1 MSQNLHSIQPQPR
14 ATVPAV
20 TEVAPIYYGIL
31 TDQGQALL
39 ATAIASGTPLP
50 LTAMAAGDGG
60 GQPVT
65 PLAEMTELVNEVH
78 RAPLNQLFVDPTA
91 PNQIVAEMVMAEI
104 VGGFWIRE
112 LGLFAESGELFAVC
126 NTPDSYKPV
135 LAEGAGRS
143 LLTRMILIVS
153 DTAAVELIINPDTV
167 MASRAYVDAKLA
179 EHAASRDHPAAIEGA
194 QGMIQLA
201 TQAMVDE
208 GTDHTSAVT
217 PQTASI
223 TFARKAHSHTP
234 QEAGAAPLEHEH
246 EIEDV
251 LWLQEALD
259 EKAEVGHT
267 HTPAEAGALP
277 VGSYNPRA
285 DAMNNEGGTVTQFIG
300 DLNTLTMGTYV
311 LAKGAGSTNYPD
323 ATAGY
328 MYVETRSIYSAD
340 ALLQVAWPYEAD
352 SAVWFRNYSTN
363 SDSWLPWVKIYDTAH
378 KPTAADVGA
387 MPKSG
392 GAFDAGARVTFSGSY
407 NGPDDVALNMGNQS
421 IGGVH
426 GIVFNDSSGSH
437 DEALLWPKT
446 GITGADPDVGDYDS
460 FRVIDGVVY
469 INANKMYHQGFEQ
482 PHTIGTPT
490 ELGANVDL
498 DTIKTPGVYC
508 QTANAEASTAL
519 HYPEANAGSLVV
531 YQAAGPV
538 QQYFVYNSSRVYVRA
553 QYSTG
558 GWTAWA
564 KQYNTQNKPT
574 AADVEAMPSSGIAW
588 NDTAVAVSGSTG
600 TIAMEAGAGGTYI
613 SIDMLY
619 QAITFTSATRTATF
633 PGVVRAASAPY
644 QGDDLTNKVYVDSK
658 TWTAAQG
665 NADIVAGGYGQV
677 GSYVLAWNVDGQSVF
692 IGNTKPGSGLIPAT
706 AGERRADDHF
716 LSGTYKC
723 MGHVFGGGNSDDAT
737 TLWIRTDAASL
748 FEQQFMLSEL
758 AWDNAEHDSATAI
771 ATFANSGVSLPF
783 TASRDDVEAHGR
795 WLFAMARDGEFGPIA
810 EYVPP
815 TDLEVATRDNP
826 KTRQKELAYA
836 IAQAQH
842 WEMMG
847 IPEQAN
853 AWRDYYQALYALEA
867 TPDWPQISQW
877 PIPPEA

>member
-1 MSQNLHSIQPQPR
+1 MIQNLHSIQPQPR

-20 TEVAPIYYGIL
+20 TEAAPIYYGIL

-39 ATAIASGTPLP
+39 AAAIASGTPLP

-91 PNQIVAEMVMAEI
+91 PNQIVAEMVMAETI
-104 VGGFWIRE
+104 GGFWIRE

-194 QGMIQLA
+194 QGMIPLA

-223 TFARKAHSHTP
+223 TFARL
-234 QEAGAAPLEHEH
+234 QHEH
-246 EIEDV
+246 EIDDV

-259 EKAEVGHT
+259 EKAEADHT
-267 HTPAEAGALP
+267 HTPTEIGAAPAGYGLGEVTGRTLSDKSCNEAVEAGWYS
-277 VGSYNPRA
+277 VYS
-285 DAMNNEGGTVTQFIG
+285 GTTDTPQGQGPSGARMMVT
-300 DLNTLTMGTYV
+300 T
-311 LAKGAGSTNYPD
+311 
-323 ATAGY
+323 
-328 MYVETRSIYSAD
+328 
-340 ALLQVAWPYEAD
+340 W
-352 SAVWFRNYSTN
+352 N
-363 SDSWLPWVKIYDTAH
+363 SDSHVSQLFFGFESNQIWVRSSLYDDATQAMTWKPWTEIYTHEAP
-378 KPTAADVGA
+378 PTAAAVGA
-387 MPKSG
+387 MPTSG
-392 GAFDAGARVTFSGSY
+392 GAFDAGAKVNFTGSF
-407 NGPDDVALNMGNQS
+407 NGPDDVALDMGNQS

-426 GIVFNDSSGSH
+426 GITFSDSSGSP
-437 DEALLWPKT
+437 DEALLWPRT
-446 GITGADPDVGDYDS
+446 GITGTDPDVGDYDS

-574 AADVEAMPSSGIAW
+574 AADAEAATQNCNFATKLGINRTISGANAPTMTGVWQAQDSTWAPEGYGTVFVTSNEADETLTPGSGVWIHYLFIGHTSSQ
-588 NDTAVAVSGSTG
+588 VH
-600 TIAMEAGAGGTYI
+600 
-613 SIDMLY
+613 
-619 QAITFTSATRTATF
+619 TATNINGSWSGWKSYA
-633 PGVVRAASAPY
+633 PRAH
-644 QGDDLTNKVYVDSK
+644 TH
-658 TWTAAQG
+658 TAAQG
-665 NADIVAGGYGQV
+665 NADIVAGSYGQV
-677 GSYVLAWNVDGQSVF
+677 GTCGLMKCNNNDVHISAGGTVSGSYLRYSTAEGQNDG
-692 IGNTKPGSGLIPAT
+692 GTPA
-706 AGERRADDHF
+706 
-716 LSGTYKC
+716 GTWKC
-723 MGHVFGGGNSDDAT
+723 LGYTQGRG
-737 TLWIRTDAASL
+737 
-748 FEQQFMLSEL
+748 
-758 AWDNAEHDSATAI
+758 DNASWDVTLFIRI
-771 ATFANSGVSLPF
+771 A
-783 TASRDDVEAHGR
+783 
-795 WLFAMARDGEFGPIA
+795 
-810 EYVPP
+810 
-815 TDLEVATRDNP
+815 
-826 KTRQKELAYA
+826 
-836 IAQAQH
+836 
-842 WEMMG
+842 
-847 IPEQAN
+847 
-853 AWRDYYQALYALEA
+853 
-867 TPDWPQISQW
+867 
-877 PIPPEA
+877 